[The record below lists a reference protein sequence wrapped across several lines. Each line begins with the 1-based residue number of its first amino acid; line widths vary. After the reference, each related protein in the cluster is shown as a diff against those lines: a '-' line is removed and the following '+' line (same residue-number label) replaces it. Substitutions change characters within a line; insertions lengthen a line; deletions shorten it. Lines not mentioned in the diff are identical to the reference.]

1 MTRQHTA
8 ILGWLVAVL
17 VAVVFCALG
26 GWQLQRMH
34 EKEALLAQLPPSR
47 DAALSLPQAA
57 AAPDS
62 LHWVRDQ
69 LQFLP
74 GSVLLD
80 NQLREGRAGIKVYQ
94 PARAADGAVVLIDL
108 GWLPL
113 PADRSMPMISA
124 EQGTQ
129 ALQGLWAPAPA
140 TGIALGPALTAGK
153 QPQTWLA
160 TRMDLPAI
168 ATQLG
173 LGAGALAP
181 KVLRLDPALPLG
193 YARDLDLLPNTL
205 PPSRHLGYAVQWF
218 AMALAVLLIALVLQF
233 KKRRKA
239 GAGNG
244 G

>member
-8 ILGWLVAVL
+8 IFGWLLAVL

-26 GWQLQRMH
+26 SWQLQRKH

-47 DAALSLPQAA
+47 DAALSLAQAA
-57 AAPDS
+57 AVPDS

-94 PARAADGAVVLIDL
+94 PARAADGAVVLVDL

-113 PADRSMPMISA
+113 PADRSLPTISA
-124 EQGTQ
+124 QQGTQ
-129 ALQGLWAPAPA
+129 VLQGLWAPAPA
-140 TGIALGPALTAGK
+140 TGIALGPALTAAM

-168 ATQLG
+168 AAQLG
-173 LGAGALAP
+173 LGGAVLAP
-181 KVLRLDPALPLG
+181 KVLRLDPVLPLG

-233 KKRRKA
+233 KKRRKVGVGNA
-239 GAGNG
+239 G
-244 G
+244 

>member
-8 ILGWLVAVL
+8 VFGWVLAVL
-17 VAVVFCALG
+17 VAAVFCGLG
-26 GWQLQRMH
+26 VWQLQRMH
-34 EKEALLAQLPPSR
+34 QKEALLAQLPPGR
-47 DAALSLPQAA
+47 DNAVRLDQAA
-57 AAPDS
+57 AAPDA

-69 LQFLP
+69 LLFLP
-74 GSVLLD
+74 GTVLLD

-94 PARAADGAVVLIDL
+94 PARAASGAVVLVDL

-113 PADRSMPMISA
+113 PADRQLPVIKP
-124 EQGTQ
+124 EQGSQ
-129 ALQGLWAPAPA
+129 ALQGLWAPPPA
-140 TGIALGPALTAGK
+140 SGIALGPALTAAK

-160 TRMDLPAI
+160 TRMELPAI

-218 AMALAVLLIALVLQF
+218 AMALAVLVIALVLQF
-233 KKRRKA
+233 KKRRKVEEEQ
-239 GAGNG
+239 
-244 G
+244 

>member
-8 ILGWLVAVL
+8 IFGWAMAVL
-17 VAVVFCALG
+17 VAALFCALG
-26 GWQLQRMH
+26 VWQLQRMQQ
-34 EKEALLAQLPPSR
+34 KEALLAQLPPTR
-47 DAALSLPQAA
+47 AAAITLAQAA
-57 AAPDS
+57 STPDS
-62 LHWVRDQ
+62 LHWVEDQ

-94 PARAADGAVVLIDL
+94 PARAANGVVALVDL

-113 PADRSMPMISA
+113 PADRSLPLIRA

-140 TGIALGPALTAGK
+140 TGIALGPALTAAK

-160 TRMDLPAI
+160 TRIDLPAI
-168 ATQLG
+168 AAQLG
-173 LGAGALAP
+173 LGGAVLAP
-181 KVLRLDPALPLG
+181 KVLRLDPSLPLG

-239 GAGNG
+239 GVGNG